1 MRDRSLEGSLRRPL
15 RIGVNPLLVAG
26 GIGKTVDLVLGY
38 LYPVRGTE
46 PLPYQLEQVSGL
58 F

>member
-1 MRDRSLEGSLRRPL
+1 MRDRSLVGSLRRPL
-15 RIGVNPLLVAG
+15 RIGVNPLLVPG
-26 GIGKTVDLVLGY
+26 GVGKTVNLVLGY

-46 PLPYQLEQVSGL
+46 PLAYQLEQVGRL